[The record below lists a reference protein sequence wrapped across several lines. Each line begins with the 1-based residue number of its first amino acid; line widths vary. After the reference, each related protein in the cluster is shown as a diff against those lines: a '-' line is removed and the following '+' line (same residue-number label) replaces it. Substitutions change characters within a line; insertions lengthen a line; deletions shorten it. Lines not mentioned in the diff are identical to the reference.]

1 MARVNPGSA
10 EAATAKNYFTAF
22 LNGLGLPVTQDNLNA
37 LYGVAQLEGW
47 NDRYNPLNVVQPEP
61 GSSSFNSAGV
71 QSYDSFDSG
80 VQGAVTL
87 FSNSHW
93 TGVRA
98 ALAQGDNAEG
108 VLRAFKAAYTWDPGV
123 EFPMGQASWG
133 DHSIGSGG
141 ASEGN
146 YSVDAYVGGGSGS
159 GGSST
164 APPVRMTEAS
174 YAGVDS
180 LGNLLKTIPELKKLV
195 DEAVAGN
202 WSTAKFQDQVENSP
216 WYRAN
221 SDTARAILIQKANDP
236 AAYRQRVESAY
247 SSLVNLADQLGFA
260 VHPPVL
266 QAIAANALLTGN
278 DSNQQWLTRELG
290 RQVNYSGVTSTAG
303 LEGQMAQTVQ
313 QLQQLG
319 ASYGDN
325 YWKPNALASA
335 AQQILVGNTTIDTY
349 KQRFMN
355 WAKSAFPALSQE
367 IDAGQTVSDL
377 ASPYVQS
384 MSNLLEVDPSTLNVF
399 TPAIRK
405 ALQGYTDPATKQ
417 REAVPLYQFE
427 DQVRQDPR
435 WAYTQNAKDT
445 MSTALLKIG
454 SDWGF
459 GPNG

>member
-1 MARVNPGSA
+1 MARVNPGVA

-108 VLRAFKAAYTWDPGV
+108 VLQAFKAAYTWDPGV
-123 EFPMGQASWG
+123 QFPMGQPSWG

-146 YSVDAYVGGGSGS
+146 YSVDAYVGGGG

-164 APPVRMTEAS
+164 APPVRMTEQS

-202 WSTAKFQDQVENSP
+202 WSTSKFQDQVENSP
-216 WYRAN
+216 WYRSN

-236 AAYRQRVESAY
+236 AAYRQRAEGAFT
-247 SSLVNLADQLGFA
+247 SLVNLADQLGFS
-260 VHPPVL
+260 VPSPVL
-266 QAIAANALLTGN
+266 QAITTNALLTGN
-278 DSNQQWLTRELG
+278 DSNQTWLTQQLAHN
-290 RQVNYSGVTSTAG
+290 VNYSHVTSTAG
-303 LEGQMAQTVQ
+303 FKGQMAQTIQ
-313 QLQQLG
+313 QLQQAQSDYGYQWKPATL
-319 ASYGDN
+319 ASYAWNVVRG
-325 YWKPNALASA
+325 
-335 AQQILVGNTTIDTY
+335 GTTIDTY
-349 KQRFMN
+349 KQQLMS
-355 WAKSAFPALSQE
+355 WAESAFPALAKQ
-367 IDAGQTVSDL
+367 IAGGQTVKDL
-377 ASPYVQS
+377 ASPYIQS
-384 MSNLLEVDPSTLNVF
+384 MSNLLEIDPNTLDVY

-435 WAYTQNAKDT
+435 WQFTQNAKDT
-445 MSTALLKIG
+445 MSTALLKVG